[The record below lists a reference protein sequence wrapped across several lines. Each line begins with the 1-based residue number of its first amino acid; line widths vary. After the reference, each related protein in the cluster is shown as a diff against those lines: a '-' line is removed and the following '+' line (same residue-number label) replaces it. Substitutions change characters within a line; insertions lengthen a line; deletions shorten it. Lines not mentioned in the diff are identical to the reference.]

1 MSLNPTYINNF
12 DLRFEKYGESGNFF
26 AVSGFYKNFQDPIE
40 IVMYQRSPRQFRPQN
55 SEEANVFGLELE
67 FRQKILNNDIYN
79 LGLNVNAS
87 VIESRQKLVGDEL
100 DVRQFDA
107 DALGVEL
114 DEYRRLQGQSPYLL
128 NTSLVY
134 KRNSSELSLFYNV
147 QGKTLMFVGN
157 DDVSDVFS
165 VPFHS
170 LNLIARKSFG
180 KEEKQQIQL
189 EVQNILGDVREVQYE
204 FFNADPVLFSQRKL
218 GRTFAVTYRIQL

>member
-1 MSLNPTYINNF
+1 VSLNPTYINNF

-55 SEEANVFGLELE
+55 SEEANVYGLEVEL
-67 FRQKILNNDIYN
+67 RQKILNNDIYN

-114 DEYRRLQGQSPYLL
+114 DEYRRLQGQSPYLV

-134 KRNSSELSLFYNV
+134 KRNLSELSLFYNV

-180 KEEKQQIQL
+180 NGDKQQIQL

-204 FFNADPVLFSQRKL
+204 FFNADPVLFSQRRL
-218 GRTFAVTYRIQL
+218 GRTFAVTYRVQL